1 MKRAFLIRKRIP
13 VFLLAG
19 LLLGASLLGGCKAS
33 NTNQVTA
40 YDPGDYSAILPYE
53 SSDMRGKHVGLI
65 SNIDVRMQLEN
76 GLMSLSKE
84 YFPNDEV
91 GYKTHAFLDFDELDA
106 TDGSRGLLGTLRD
119 ENPNGLNP
127 GADEPFDTGNG
138 EVSGPIILVD
148 LYELDFYQNDSLRGI
163 SIGLAVTDRV
173 SQDGQEYEITP
184 EAMENYLKVTSNKLV
199 TYLRQRFN
207 EISSR
212 IPILVC
218 AYQLNTDP
226 NSVDKGGYIYEAYF
240 NGNSTDYRTIDEIYV
255 IVPSNDFSE
264 RDPEMASQFT
274 QFKND
279 VATVLADSTYTTGEA
294 KFENGKCVSLRLNV
308 QTYGKTSGEILAV
321 IQSVREKLGV
331 FTSQECE
338 YRVAIYN
345 NKNVA
350 ALLYRPLQSTGVNVI
365 TTF

>member
-1 MKRAFLIRKRIP
+1 MKNKGR
-13 VFLLAG
+13 LLYSG
-19 LLLGASLLGGCKAS
+19 SLTLSLLCSLFFSGCQAS
-33 NTNQVTA
+33 NTNQVSA
-40 YDPGDYSAILPYE
+40 FDPGDYPAILPYE

-65 SNIDVRMQLEN
+65 SNIDVRTQLES

-84 YFPNDEV
+84 HFPSSDV

-119 ENPNGLNP
+119 DNPNGLNP
-127 GADEPFDTGNG
+127 GADEVFDTGNG
-138 EVSGPIILVD
+138 EVTGPIILVD

-163 SIGLAVTDRV
+163 SIGLAVTD
-173 SQDGQEYEITP
+173 SINKDGENIEISP

-207 EISSR
+207 EINNN
-212 IPILVC
+212 IPILVA

-226 NSVDKGGYIYEAYF
+226 VSVDKGGYIYEAFF
-240 NGNSTDYRTIDEIYV
+240 NGSHTDYRTIDEKYV
-255 IVPSNDFSE
+255 LVPSTDFTE
-264 RDPEMASQFT
+264 KDPEMAAQFT

-279 VATVLADSTYTTGEA
+279 VSTVLADSTYTTGEA
-294 KFENGKCVSLRLNV
+294 KFEDGKCVSLRLNI

-321 IQSVREKLGV
+321 IQSVRDKLSV
-331 FTSQECE
+331 FSSLECE
-338 YRVAIYN
+338 YRVSVFN
-345 NKNVA
+345 NNDIA
-350 ALLYRPLQSTGVNVI
+350 ALMYRPLNTTGVNVI